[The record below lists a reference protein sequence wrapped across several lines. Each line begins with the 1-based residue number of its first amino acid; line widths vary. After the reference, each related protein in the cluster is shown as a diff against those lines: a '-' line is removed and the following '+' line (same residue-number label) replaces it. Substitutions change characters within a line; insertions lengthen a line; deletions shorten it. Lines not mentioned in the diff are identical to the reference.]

1 MMYIANCLWN
11 FYEALVLLIIMYLGS
26 ATKNEGQKTASI
38 VSKILNGSFLIENV
52 EKKVFVKFDFYGST
66 TLNRY

>member
-1 MMYIANCLWN
+1 
-11 FYEALVLLIIMYLGS
+11 MYLGS

-66 TLNRY
+66 TLNRYSFQDDAVLSTAYESGTSSDL